1 MDLLKSVVRRPKP
14 EYSITSC
21 TSKDFWEPHEL
32 CAHSLRYS
40 SPLNPTSLFC
50 VRHLSPPLLFQPQGR
65 PSILSPIVCLAFSSP
80 FNGLLTLQ
88 VHYRYCITHLLFSSF
103 IIITRVTKCV
113 LTYPTLLNFPFLY
126 CSLTVIDRLITY
138 YTRFVGTKA
147 IACT

>member
-65 PSILSPIVCLAFSSP
+65 PSILSPIVCLAFSS
-80 FNGLLTLQ
+80 
-88 VHYRYCITHLLFSSF
+88 F

-147 IACT
+147 IA